1 MTGKPRRGLASF
13 LSNELKEA
21 PAVTKVVA
29 APKAAPEPVVETPE
43 ESVVMAALTE
53 VLTEAAPV
61 VVERPTKKTPKAKKP
76 APAVVERPA
85 KKTATK
91 KAAAAKAEKPEPTK
105 KTAKK
110 AKKASEGPLY
120 LRLTRKEARL
130 REDQIESLRKL
141 ARRLSRSRTDS
152 GERLTENTLLRVA
165 VDLLLS
171 RAHELTGTTESQI
184 RKSALTK

>member
-1 MTGKPRRGLASF
+1 VTGKPRRGLASF

-21 PAVTKVVA
+21 PTVPKAVA

-61 VVERPTKKTPKAKKP
+61 VVERP
-76 APAVVERPA
+76 A
-85 KKTATK
+85 KKTAKAK
-91 KAAAAKAEKPEPTK
+91 KAAPKAEPAKKIATRKAAKAEKPEPAK
-105 KTAKK
+105 KPTKK
-110 AKKASEGPLY
+110 AKKVSEGPLY

-141 ARRLSRSRTDS
+141 ARRLSRSRTDG

-171 RAHELTGTTESQI
+171 RANELTGTTESQI
-184 RKSALTK
+184 RKSALAK

>member
-21 PAVTKVVA
+21 PAVPKAVA

-61 VVERPTKKTPKAKKP
+61 VVERPAKKTAKAKKA
-76 APAVVERPA
+76 APKAEPA
-85 KKTATK
+85 KKTATRK
-91 KAAAAKAEKPEPTK
+91 AAAKAEKPEPTK
-105 KTAKK
+105 KPAKK
-110 AKKASEGPLY
+110 AKKAPEGPLY

-141 ARRLSRSRTDS
+141 ARRLSRSRTDG

-171 RAHELTGTTESQI
+171 RANELTGTTESQI
-184 RKSALTK
+184 RKSALAK

>member
-13 LSNELKEA
+13 LSDELKEA
-21 PAVTKVVA
+21 PAVPKAVA

-61 VVERPTKKTPKAKKP
+61 VVERPAKKTTKKPKKAAPKAETPKKTTKSKKAAPKAETPKKATKKP
-76 APAVVERPA
+76 AKR
-85 KKTATK
+85 
-91 KAAAAKAEKPEPTK
+91 
-105 KTAKK
+105 AKK
-110 AKKASEGPLY
+110 APEGPLY
-120 LRLTRKEARL
+120 LRLIRKEARL

-141 ARRLSRSRTDS
+141 ARRLSRSRTNS

-171 RAHELTGTTESQI
+171 RANELTGTTESQI
-184 RKSALTK
+184 RKSALAK